1 MYQDMG
7 IIMSRE
13 IQLLEELLTKDW
25 VSYYYPELIN
35 SIKELLAKPE
45 LENNIVCWGSF
56 DLGGKCVGTHDTRRL
71 AAQIQGGNE
80 VLPLYL
86 KQEPRE
92 PLSDEELSIL
102 ATDDLYDCTYTT
114 TVFAYKEYAKKIE
127 KAHGIGE

>member
-114 TVFAYKEYAKKIE
+114 TVFAYEEYARKIE

>member
-71 AAQIQGGNE
+71 AAQIQG
-80 VLPLYL
+80 V
-86 KQEPRE
+86 
-92 PLSDEELSIL
+92 
-102 ATDDLYDCTYTT
+102 
-114 TVFAYKEYAKKIE
+114 
-127 KAHGIGE
+127 

>member
-1 MYQDMG
+1 
-7 IIMSRE
+7 MSRE

>member
-1 MYQDMG
+1 
-7 IIMSRE
+7 MSKEKELLKRCLEKTDVDFDEELANE
-13 IQLLEELLTKDW
+13 IEELL
-25 VSYYYPELIN
+25 
-35 SIKELLAKPE
+35 AQPE

-56 DLGGKCVGTHDTRRL
+56 DLGGKCVGTHETRRL

-92 PLSDEELSIL
+92 PLSEGILMTLAVVEEFLLYCNEDEFIEI
-102 ATDDLYDCTYTT
+102 AR
-114 TVFAYKEYAKKIE
+114 AIE